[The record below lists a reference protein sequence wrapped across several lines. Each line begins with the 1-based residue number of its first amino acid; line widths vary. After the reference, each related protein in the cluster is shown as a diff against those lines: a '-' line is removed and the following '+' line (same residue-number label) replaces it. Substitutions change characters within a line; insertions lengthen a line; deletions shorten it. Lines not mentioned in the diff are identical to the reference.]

1 MRIRMMLRPADNDVI
16 FIAQWHS
23 EVGRIIIYAKR
34 KAKYKGKGE
43 RKPLLNLVAN
53 FGKCIYFSK

>member
-1 MRIRMMLRPADNDVI
+1 MMLCPAYDDVI

-43 RKPLLNLVAN
+43 RKPLLNLVA
-53 FGKCIYFSK
+53 CISAKLRYRSIGT